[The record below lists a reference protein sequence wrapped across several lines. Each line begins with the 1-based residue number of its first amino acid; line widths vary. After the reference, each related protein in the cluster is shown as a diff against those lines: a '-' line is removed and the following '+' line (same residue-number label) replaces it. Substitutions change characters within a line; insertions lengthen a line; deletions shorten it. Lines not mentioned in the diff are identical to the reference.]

1 MQWSQVCC
9 TFSFLQNLGHHSLCM
24 KLLRCGLAIRVFTS
38 KTTLPKIWNLRN
50 LFHNWRRLVKYP
62 RLALEEVNVTF
73 ITMYCRYKQRTN
85 FFSSDTNRDL
95 ASIKNHIRN
104 ASGSQVT
111 QSLIVM
117 QIIDLLKTRPVD
129 RVDSVIGSHPM

>member
-1 MQWSQVCC
+1 M
-9 TFSFLQNLGHHSLCM
+9 LHSLPCIADIN
-24 KLLRCGLAIRVFTS
+24 KG
-38 KTTLPKIWNLRN
+38 
-50 LFHNWRRLVKYP
+50 
-62 RLALEEVNVTF
+62 
-73 ITMYCRYKQRTN
+73 Q

-129 RVDSVIGSHPM
+129 RVDSMIGSHPM